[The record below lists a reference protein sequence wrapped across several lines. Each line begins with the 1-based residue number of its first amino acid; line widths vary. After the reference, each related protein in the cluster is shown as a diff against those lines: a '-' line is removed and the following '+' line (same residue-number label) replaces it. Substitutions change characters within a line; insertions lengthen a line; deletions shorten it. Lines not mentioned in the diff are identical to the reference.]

1 MLGKNYFETR
11 KKLSSA
17 VNTLNELGEG
27 CGVNPARITLL
38 KNLMANLKDPF
49 LFVVVGEVN
58 AGKSTLLNSLF
69 GDDFCSTDVLPTTDK
84 IGFFK
89 HGNEAHEFE
98 VTEDVMEIFR
108 PNEFLKD
115 FNIVDTPGTN
125 SIELHHQRITEH
137 FLPMADLVLFVF
149 SVTNPWGATTW
160 DLLDRI
166 HHQWKK
172 KVVFVLQQCDL
183 RTEEEV
189 SAILEH
195 LQRTAH
201 HRFGQHFPTFAVS
214 AKQAFLAKTT
224 GVDKDALW
232 GTSKIAGLEQYISGV
247 VESSETRLTK
257 LINTWRAAC
266 YVLGEVKEKLGAAAE
281 IIRADSELLSGLDA
295 TSKVQLQRTL
305 TKCSP
310 LFEAFDQSFMAAGL
324 QAEPFLESEF
334 RILSTLTPGTK
345 TSGDIEDLVFATT
358 MKAVRRSVGVGA
370 NAVQEDVAQLWE
382 RVSEEMEES
391 FNLQLSVG
399 DDGNPDWSE
408 SRKRIETEVES
419 VTADTLKNLALR
431 NELGQKFAARSR
443 TMWIFIIVTAV
454 FIIAGIVLGSQEIK
468 PWNMVS
474 YGCGLASLLVGAMV
488 GNRYVTKIRAF
499 YSAKLDE
506 QRKTLAHFQRQAF
519 ESAAGSFFQDF
530 VALFDPLR
538 KVCRE
543 HRKKYD
549 PQLKAI
555 DQVEIDL
562 AQLERILSP
571 VEKAL
576 AAQAEKA
583 RKAKAAEQEAEVTDK
598 DQS

>member
-1 MLGKNYFETR
+1 M
-11 KKLSSA
+11 SSA
-17 VNTLNELGEG
+17 VDTLNELGEDS
-27 CGVNPARITLL
+27 GVNPARITLL
-38 KNLMANLKDPF
+38 RNLMAGLKDPF

-58 AGKSTLLNSLF
+58 AGKSTLLNALF
-69 GDDFCSTDVLPTTDK
+69 GADFCSTDVLPTTDK

-89 HGNEAHEFE
+89 HGNESHEFE
-98 VTEDVMEIFR
+98 VSEDVLEIYR

-125 SIELHHQRITEH
+125 SIELHHQQITEH

-189 SAILEH
+189 NAILEH

-201 HRFGQHFPTFAVS
+201 HRFGQHFPTFSVS
-214 AKQAFLAKTT
+214 AKQAFLAKTS
-224 GVDKDALW
+224 GHDKEALW
-232 GTSKIAGLEQYISGV
+232 GASHVEALEQYISSV

-257 LINTWRAAC
+257 LISTWRAAC

-281 IIRADSELLSGLDA
+281 IIRADTELLSGLEA
-295 TSKVQLQRTL
+295 ASKIQLGRTL
-305 TKCSP
+305 TICEP

-334 RILSTLTPGTK
+334 KILATLTPGAK
-345 TSGDIEDLVFATT
+345 TSEQIEDLVFATT

-370 NAVQEDVAQLWE
+370 NAVQEDVQQLWE
-382 RVSEEMEES
+382 RVSDEMAEA

-399 DDGNPDWSE
+399 EDGEPDWSE
-408 SRKRIETEVES
+408 SRKRIEIEVEAI
-419 VTADTLKNLALR
+419 TAETLKKLKLKQ
-431 NELGQKFAARSR
+431 ELKKRFRARSR
-443 TMWIFIIVTAV
+443 GMWTFVLLSGASV
-454 FIIAGIVLGSQEIK
+454 AAGIILGMQKIEPWNVVCYGLAALFLLLGAVLGSRSVTRIR
-468 PWNMVS
+468 
-474 YGCGLASLLVGAMV
+474 
-488 GNRYVTKIRAF
+488 RY
-499 YSAKLDE
+499 YSENLEE
-506 QRKTLAHFQRQAF
+506 QRKALAHFQRKAF
-519 ESAAGSFFQDF
+519 ESAAGSFFNDF
-530 VALFDPLR
+530 VQLFEPLR
-538 KVCRE
+538 KVCRD
-543 HRKKYD
+543 HRKRYD

-555 DQVEIDL
+555 DQVEL
-562 AQLERILSP
+562 NLTELERILTP

-576 AAQAEKA
+576 QAQASKHDPV
-583 RKAKAAEQEAEVTDK
+583 AAETVEV
-598 DQS
+598 

>member
-58 AGKSTLLNSLF
+58 AGKSTLLNALF

-89 HGNEAHEFE
+89 HGNEDHEFE
-98 VTEDVMEIFR
+98 ISEDVLEIYR
-108 PNEFLKD
+108 TNAFLKD

-125 SIELHHQRITEH
+125 SIELHHQQITEH

-166 HHQWKK
+166 HNQWKK
-172 KVVFVLQQCDL
+172 KVIFVLQQCDL
-183 RTEEEV
+183 RTDEEV

-214 AKQAFLAKTT
+214 AKKAFLAKTT
-224 GVDKDALW
+224 GVAKDVLW
-232 GTSKIAGLEQYISGV
+232 KESQIAGLEQYISGV

-281 IIRADSELLSGLDA
+281 IIRADSELLSGLDGA
-295 TSKVQLQRTL
+295 SKIQLERTL
-305 TKCSP
+305 TKCAP

-334 RILSTLTPGTK
+334 KILSTLTPGVK
-345 TSGDIEDLVFATT
+345 TSEDIENLVFATT

-382 RVSEEMEES
+382 RVSVEMQEN
-391 FNLQLSVG
+391 FNLQLSIG
-399 DDGNPDWSE
+399 DDGNPDWEE
-408 SRKRIETEVES
+408 SRKRIETEVEAI
-419 VTADTLKNLALR
+419 TAETLKQLDLKG
-431 NELGQKFAARSR
+431 ELGRRFASRSR
-443 TMWIFIIVTAV
+443 GMWTFVGISTVAFVIGFI
-454 FIIAGIVLGSQEIK
+454 LQSQEIS
-468 PWNMVS
+468 PWNIVS
-474 YGCGLASLLVGAMV
+474 FGIGAGILLIGAWLGSRSV
-488 GNRYVTKIRAF
+488 SKIRDF
-499 YSAKLDE
+499 YSTKLAE
-506 QRKTLAHFQRQAF
+506 QRKSLAHFQKKTF
-519 ESAAGSFFQDF
+519 ESAAGAFFHDF
-530 VALFDPLR
+530 VHLFDPLR
-538 KVCRE
+538 QVCSE
-543 HRKKYD
+543 HRKRFD

-555 DQVEIDL
+555 DVVEEDL

-576 AAQAEKA
+576 AAQAA
-583 RKAKAAEQEAEVTDK
+583 AKQKQITTNEEV
-598 DQS
+598 